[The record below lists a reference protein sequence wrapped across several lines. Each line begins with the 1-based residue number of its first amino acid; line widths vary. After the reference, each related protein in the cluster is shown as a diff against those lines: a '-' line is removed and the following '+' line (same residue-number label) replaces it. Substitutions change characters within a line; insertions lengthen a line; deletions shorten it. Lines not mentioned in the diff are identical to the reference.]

1 MLAKTYH
8 TKKLDHLDA
17 AKIKFTIRQ
26 GTNLDPQNLKETIV
40 EVLTNSGYKVIRVTD
55 SMIKFDDTGDNR
67 WSLRG
72 EKGFKMMQ
80 EGQFEILTSEKGAT
94 IQLTYYFDV
103 FFEIILLSICLL
115 GAIFGAPPALFI
127 GSALLI
133 QFLLKISMIKG
144 VANSMLLDIL

>member
-1 MLAKTYH
+1 M
-8 TKKLDHLDA
+8 DHLDSV
-17 AKIKFTIRQ
+17 KIKFTISQ
-26 GTNLDPQNLKETIV
+26 ETNLDPQNLKETIV

-55 SMIKFDDTGDNR
+55 SMIMFDDTGDNR

-115 GAIFGAPPALFI
+115 GAIFGALPALIVGFT
-127 GSALLI
+127 LLI
-133 QFLLKISMIKG
+133 QFLLKINIIKG
-144 VANSMLLDIL
+144 VVNEMLLDILC